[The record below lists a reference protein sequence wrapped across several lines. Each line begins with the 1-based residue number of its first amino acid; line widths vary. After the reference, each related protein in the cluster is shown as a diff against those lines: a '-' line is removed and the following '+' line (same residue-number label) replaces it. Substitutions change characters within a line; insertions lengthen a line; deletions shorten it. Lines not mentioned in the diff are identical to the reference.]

1 MKKKLLGNI
10 LGYIFPN
17 SITVGKKVYF
27 KYKFFHYLYNK
38 NLKGIA
44 NYLSYRLYRKYHCII
59 QPSAKIGKK
68 LMLPHPVGV
77 VIGGDAVIGD
87 NCWIYQNVTIGRKNK
102 DIAGCP
108 NIGDNVVIYCNS
120 VLIGDIHIGNDVT
133 IGCNSTVLR
142 NVDSNSTVGGIVK

>member
-1 MKKKLLGNI
+1 MKKNLIKYI
-10 LGYIFPN
+10 VRYIFPYN
-17 SITVGKKVYF
+17 NTIGGKIYL

-44 NYLSYRLYRKYHCII
+44 NYLSYRLYKKYHCII
-59 QPSAKIGKK
+59 HPSAQIGKK
-68 LMLPHPVGV
+68 LILPHPIGI
-77 VIGGDAVIGD
+77 VIGAGSVIGD
-87 NCWIYQNVTIGRKNK
+87 NCWIFQNVTIGRKNK
-102 DIAGCP
+102 DIEGCP